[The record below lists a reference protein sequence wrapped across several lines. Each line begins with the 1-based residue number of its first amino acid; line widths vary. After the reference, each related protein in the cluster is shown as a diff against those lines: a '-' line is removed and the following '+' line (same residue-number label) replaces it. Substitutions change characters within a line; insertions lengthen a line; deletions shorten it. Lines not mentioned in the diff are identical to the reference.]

1 MTITDQPVWFP
12 APPDGAAPVA
22 VVWDVD
28 GTLVLGDTLLP
39 FLRRFVGATRLTAV
53 VLAAAARY
61 AGTPDRRGT
70 AKTAVLR
77 ETLRGREV
85 ADVDEVA
92 RAYVA
97 DLVMQR
103 LRPDCLRRWQ
113 WHRAQ
118 GHRLVLASAS
128 LDIYLRQLGMLLGA
142 SAVISTEMAVAGDV
156 LTGLPSTPNC
166 RGAEKA
172 ARVRRYLDAHPAR
185 PVWVYANGAA
195 DRPLLEL
202 ADVPVRVRPYRVLH
216 PAAGTGATR

>member
-1 MTITDQPVWFP
+1 
-12 APPDGAAPVA
+12 
-22 VVWDVD
+22 
-28 GTLVLGDTLLP
+28 
-39 FLRRFVGATRLTAV
+39 
-53 VLAAAARY
+53 
-61 AGTPDRRGT
+61 
-70 AKTAVLR
+70 
-77 ETLRGREV
+77 
-85 ADVDEVA
+85 VDEVA

-128 LDIYLRQLGMLLGA
+128 LDVYLRQLGVLLGA

-185 PVWVYANGAA
+185 PVWVYGNGAA
-195 DRPLLEL
+195 DRPLLQL

-216 PAAGTGATR
+216 PAAATGATR